1 MNKILSNPYVMGAS
15 VGAIAAIV
23 HYVNA
28 KMIKKQEEF
37 DIKECVKVFVMISL
51 LSGGGLFLYQ
61 KKGKSM
67 IGGSLTVPINTTV
80 NTSTVST
87 PFNTNPAV
95 GTTISSG
102 GNMPLSDINDVIHT
116 GTPEF

>member
-15 VGAIAAIV
+15 AGAIAAIV

-28 KMIKKQEEF
+28 KMVKKQEEF

-67 IGGSLTVPINTTV
+67 IGGSSSVPTNTTV
-80 NTSTVST
+80 PT
-87 PFNTNPAV
+87 PVIQTPTP
-95 GTTISSG
+95 GTTISS